1 MKMAY
6 QESGEVLMRGR
17 KVENSTEKPLEKS
30 GTLTGA
36 PAGNSNFT
44 AHNAEF
50 DRRRVELR
58 KLMARNRAAAESELA
73 RLSKRCD
80 VLKEFLIDS
89 DNAAGELEN
98 LGSIINAE
106 KEFSGRLEQLELR
119 YYKLCGKVFENP
131 GIGAHSSTAAQESEV
146 APRRQG
152 GSFKECLPLL
162 IGMIVSALII
172 ALTLMLLFL

>member
-106 KEFSGRLEQLELR
+106 KEFSSRMEQLEIR
-119 YYKLCGKVFENP
+119 YYRSCGKYYDAP
-131 GIGAHSSTAAQESEV
+131 GQNFFHCTEKSDSTSPVQAQSNFRSS
-146 APRRQG
+146 
-152 GSFKECLPLL
+152 LPL
-162 IGMIVSALII
+162 IVAILFSALII
-172 ALTLMLLFL
+172 AASMALIFL